1 MRCPKCGDEVRPSK
15 KFPGYYLC
23 DTCKKRYAASS
34 VIDDTDDYE
43 DEYDRYDDDRGDSD
57 DEPQHNSSGSFD
69 YYDTP
74 KNIKSGPAPKARKSS
89 KKSRTKRKGSNNKNR
104 RKKGSPL
111 KAILLV
117 LLFLIILGIVAHAM
131 GWIDFKKDDKKN
143 DKKSDDKKTVQTDD
157 KATGND
163 DSDSKDIYSVGEVAD
178 YNGVQ
183 IQLLGYEESAG
194 NDWGAPADGNIF
206 VFANLEVANNT
217 DSEISV
223 SSMASFD
230 NYCGDYKLDYSSNAF
245 TALSTDSEKQQMDGS
260 IASGMRLNGYL
271 CLEVPADWTSIEIH
285 YSESIWSDSNIKFV
299 ISK

>member
-1 MRCPKCGDEVRPSK
+1 MKCPKCGAEVRPSK

-43 DEYDRYDDDRGDSD
+43 DAYDSYDDDYRDSD
-57 DEPQHNSSGSFD
+57 DEPQSDNSSSFD

-74 KNIKSGPAPKARKSS
+74 KSVKSGPAPKAQKA
-89 KKSRTKRKGSNNKNR
+89 SRTSGN
-104 RKKGSPL
+104 RKKGANRKKRKKMRSPL
-111 KAILLV
+111 KFILLV
-117 LLFLIILGIVAHAM
+117 LLFLIILGIIAHAM
-131 GWIDFKKDDKKN
+131 GWIDFKKDNKK
-143 DKKSDDKKTVQTDD
+143 DDDKKTTQTDN
-157 KATGND
+157 KNTAD
-163 DSDSKDIYSVGEVAD
+163 DDTASKDTYSVGETAD
-178 YNGVQ
+178 YNNVQ
-183 IQLLGYEESAG
+183 IQLLSYEESSG
-194 NDWGAPADGNIF
+194 NDWGAPAEGNIF
-206 VFANLEVANNT
+206 VFVNLEVANNT

-245 TALSTDSEKQQMDGS
+245 TALATDSEKQQMDGS

-285 YSESIWSDSNIKFV
+285 YSESIWSDSNIKFL
-299 ISK
+299 ITK